1 MCGICGFNWKDKKL
15 IKSMNDVI
23 QHRGPDQDGVY
34 CCKDISFG
42 HRRLSIIDLSEHGRQ
57 PMFNEDKTICM
68 VFNGEIYNYEELKP
82 QLIALGHKFISDSD
96 SEVIIH
102 AYEEYGIDV
111 LDKLRGMFAFSIWD
125 SKKELMF
132 LARDRI
138 GIKPLYYYHK
148 GDKFLFGSEIKSI
161 LEDATVPRVVNL
173 QAMYDYIGF
182 EFVPAP
188 QTMFKDIY
196 KVPAGHYLILKGDQL
211 EMKQYWDMSLV
222 PAQEELSF
230 EESVEREKE
239 ELEYAVKSHLMSDV
253 PLGVFLSGGLD
264 SSALVAMMRK
274 HITGPLKTFTI
285 GYNDK
290 TFSEVEYAK
299 QVADYFDT
307 EHHVLILDKLK
318 PDYVEKALW
327 HLDEPMTDLSAVP
340 LFLLCEQVKQ
350 HATVCLS
357 GEGGDESF
365 AGYDRFKASRMD
377 SFYRYVPAPLRNNLI
392 NKMVHALP
400 DQAQKKGAIN
410 MLKRFIEGTELPRE
424 AGHLRWQY
432 FSNEK
437 QDAQLFKGNIR
448 QGIDEDRFRLIRDYA
463 EKCDATDRINS
474 EVYLDMRFMMTDSV
488 LMKVDKM
495 SMASSLEV
503 RVPLL
508 DHKFVEYMAGLPGDW
523 KLKGMRTK
531 HVFRE
536 ALNGMLPDNIVNRG
550 KQGYSLPVKNL
561 LRGQLKEYM
570 IDLLNNSSII
580 KETMDID
587 FVNHL
592 IKEHDDMVH
601 NHNHVLWAL
610 INIAI
615 WQQKFNVQVG

>member
-15 IKSMNDVI
+15 IKGMNDVTE
-23 QHRGPDQDGVY
+23 HRGPDQDGVY

-57 PMFNEDKTICM
+57 PMFNEDKTVCM
-68 VFNGEIYNYEELKP
+68 VFNGEIYNYAELKP
-82 QLIALGHKFISDSD
+82 ELIALGHTFVSDTD

-102 AYEEYGIDV
+102 AYEQYGVEV
-111 LDKLRGMFAFSIWD
+111 LDKLRGMFAFAIWD
-125 SKKELMF
+125 SKDKTMF

-138 GIKPLYYYHK
+138 GIKPLYYYHQ

-161 LEDATVPRVVNL
+161 LQDNSVPRVVNL

-196 KVPAGHYLILKGDQL
+196 KVPAGHYLMLKGDQL
-211 EMKQYWDMSLV
+211 EIKQYWDMSLV
-222 PAQEELSF
+222 PAEKPLSF
-230 EESVEREKE
+230 DESVERERE

-274 HITGPLKTFTI
+274 HISGPLKTFTI

-318 PDYVEKALW
+318 PEYVEKALW

-377 SFYRYVPAPLRNNLI
+377 SFYRYVPAPLRKHII
-392 NKMVHALP
+392 NKMIHALP
-400 DQAQKKGAIN
+400 DQSQKKGAIN

-424 AGHLRWQY
+424 ARHLRWQY
-432 FSNEK
+432 FSTDK
-437 QDAQLFKGNIR
+437 QDAQLFKGFVR

-463 EKCDATDRINS
+463 EKCDATDRVNS
-474 EVYLDMRFMMTDSV
+474 EIYLDMRFMMTDSV

-508 DHKFVEYMAGLPGDW
+508 DHKFVEYMAGLPGGW

-531 HVFRE
+531 HVFRA
-536 ALNGMLPDNIVNRG
+536 ALDGMLPDNIVNRG

-561 LRGQLKEYM
+561 LRGQLKDYM
-570 IDLLNNSSII
+570 VDLLNNSSII
-580 KETMDID
+580 KETMDIG
-587 FVNHL
+587 FINHL
-592 IKEHDDMVH
+592 IKEHDEMVH

-615 WQQKFNVQVG
+615 WQQKFDVKLK

>member
-350 HATVCLS
+350 HATVC
-357 GEGGDESF
+357 
-365 AGYDRFKASRMD
+365 
-377 SFYRYVPAPLRNNLI
+377 
-392 NKMVHALP
+392 
-400 DQAQKKGAIN
+400 
-410 MLKRFIEGTELPRE
+410 
-424 AGHLRWQY
+424 
-432 FSNEK
+432 
-437 QDAQLFKGNIR
+437 
-448 QGIDEDRFRLIRDYA
+448 
-463 EKCDATDRINS
+463 
-474 EVYLDMRFMMTDSV
+474 
-488 LMKVDKM
+488 
-495 SMASSLEV
+495 
-503 RVPLL
+503 
-508 DHKFVEYMAGLPGDW
+508 
-523 KLKGMRTK
+523 
-531 HVFRE
+531 
-536 ALNGMLPDNIVNRG
+536 
-550 KQGYSLPVKNL
+550 
-561 LRGQLKEYM
+561 
-570 IDLLNNSSII
+570 
-580 KETMDID
+580 
-587 FVNHL
+587 
-592 IKEHDDMVH
+592 
-601 NHNHVLWAL
+601 
-610 INIAI
+610 
-615 WQQKFNVQVG
+615 

>member
-23 QHRGPDQDGVY
+23 RHRGPDQDGVY
-34 CCKDISFG
+34 CCEDISFG

-57 PMFNEDKTICM
+57 PMFNEDKSVCM

-82 QLIALGHKFISDSD
+82 QLIASGHKFVSDSD

-111 LDKLRGMFAFSIWD
+111 LEKLRGMFAFAIWD
-125 SKKELMF
+125 SQKEEMF

-148 GDKFLFGSEIKSI
+148 DEKFLFGSEIKSI
-161 LEDATVPRVVNL
+161 LEDDTVPRVVNL

-211 EMKQYWDMSLV
+211 EIKEYWDMSLV
-222 PAQEELSF
+222 PAQEQLSF
-230 EESVEREKE
+230 EESVERERE

-274 HITGPLKTFTI
+274 HISGPLKTFTI
-285 GYNDK
+285 GYDDK

-318 PDYVEKALW
+318 PDYIEKALW

-340 LFLLCEQVKQ
+340 LFLLCEQVKE

-377 SFYRYVPAPLRNNLI
+377 SFYRYVPAPLRKHLI

-410 MLKRFIEGTELPRE
+410 MLKRFIEGTELPHE

-437 QDAQLFKGNIR
+437 QDAQLFNGNVR
-448 QGIDEDRFRLIRDYA
+448 QRIDEDRFRLIRDYA

-531 HVFRE
+531 HVFRA
-536 ALNGMLPDNIVNRG
+536 ALDGMLPDNIVNRG

-561 LRGQLKEYM
+561 LRGQLKDYM
-570 IDLLNNSSII
+570 VDLLNNSSII

-587 FVNHL
+587 FINHL

-615 WQQKFNVQVG
+615 WQQKFDVRIK